1 MFTKKNVLIAGFTG
15 LVLMA
20 TATSAF
26 AAQAVATGNVNV
38 RSGPGTG
45 YGVVTALRRGDAV
58 EVTGCQG
65 GWCYVE
71 KRGPDGWVSAN
82 YLSAR
87 SRASQPSI
95 NFSFSFGNTPDAP
108 RPPRHP
114 RPDQPNWGSNGGWGN
129 NGGWSTNGGWH
140 GNNGNHHNDPGWP
153 GNN

>member
-1 MFTKKNVLIAGFTG
+1 MTTKKNVLIAGLTS
-15 LVLMA
+15 LVLLA
-20 TATSAF
+20 SVSSTF

-45 YGVVTALRRGDAV
+45 YGVITALRRGDSV

-87 SRASQPSI
+87 NRASQPSI
-95 NFSFSFGNTPDAP
+95 SFRFSFGNTPNVP

-114 RPDQPNWGSNGGWGN
+114 RPDQSGPGHNGGWGN
-129 NGGWSTNGGWH
+129 NGGWDNDGGWGNGG
-140 GNNGNHHNDPGWP
+140 GHNDGPDWP
-153 GNN
+153 RYN